1 MEDVR
6 SKKASIC
13 TEEKKTKTGIFF
25 NKCVEESFVSMNE
38 KGGGKKSP
46 TPTPQQF
53 THQEEHIENSPWKEK
68 VEKP

>member
-1 MEDVR
+1 MSAVKR
-6 SKKASIC
+6 LVSVLKKRRQKQVSFSKNVW
-13 TEEKKTKTGIFF
+13 KK
-25 NKCVEESFVSMNE
+25 VFVSMNE
-38 KGGGKKSP
+38 KGGGKKSS

>member
-1 MEDVR
+1 MW
-6 SKKASIC
+6 KK
-13 TEEKKTKTGIFF
+13 
-25 NKCVEESFVSMNE
+25 VFVSMND
-38 KGGGKKSP
+38 KGGGKKSS

>member
-1 MEDVR
+1 ML
-6 SKKASIC
+6 KK
-13 TEEKKTKTGIFF
+13 
-25 NKCVEESFVSMNE
+25 VFVSMNE
-38 KGGGKKSP
+38 KGGGKKSH